1 MPSRIF
7 AIAFMLCSTLS
18 LSLSGLIT
26 KYLSDSFATQQLAFL
41 RFALPGVLL
50 MAVLMMTKF
59 RLPVKSMRKA
69 LFLRSLCMAGCQ
81 LCFIYSLQTLT
92 LVESVVLFST
102 GPLFIPLLEKLIFRV
117 QLKAITL
124 VSLVITFT
132 GVMLL
137 AGDVSGIHWRPELG
151 MGVLAGLLNAGSQ
164 LCLYR
169 VTKSEMRNTELNAW
183 SFVMA
188 ALVLLPLLGTSPFSF
203 SPAGS
208 LTGHD
213 VLMGGAVFAIALL
226 VINTQLFRAKAY
238 RIAESGSQLAPL
250 IFTNLMFSAVWQVL
264 FFDVHY
270 SNAQRLGLTLI
281 IASTVL
287 VALGPKLAQSLQ
299 ARRPHHA

>member
-1 MPSRIF
+1 MPTQVF

-18 LSLSGLIT
+18 LSLSGLMT

-50 MAVLMMTKF
+50 MVVMMVTRF
-59 RLPVKSMRKA
+59 RLPMKAMRKA

-81 LCFIYSLQTLT
+81 LCFIYSLQTLS

-102 GPLFIPLLEKLIFRV
+102 GPLFIPLLEKLFFHV
-117 QLKAITL
+117 QLKVITL
-124 VSLVITFT
+124 ISLVITFS

-137 AGDVSGIHWRPELG
+137 AGDVSGIHWRPELAI
-151 MGVLAGLLNAGSQ
+151 GVLAGFFNAGSQ

-169 VTKSEMRNTELNAW
+169 VTKSDMRNTELNAW

-188 ALVLLPLLGTSPFSF
+188 ALALTPFLMTSPFSF

-213 VLMGGAVFAIALL
+213 VLMGIAVFAIALL

-250 IFTNLMFSAVWQVL
+250 IFTNLMFSALWQTL
-264 FFDVHY
+264 FFDVQY

-281 IASTVL
+281 VASTVF
-287 VALGPKLAQSLQ
+287 VGFGPKLVQSLQ
-299 ARRPHHA
+299 AMRLRHA